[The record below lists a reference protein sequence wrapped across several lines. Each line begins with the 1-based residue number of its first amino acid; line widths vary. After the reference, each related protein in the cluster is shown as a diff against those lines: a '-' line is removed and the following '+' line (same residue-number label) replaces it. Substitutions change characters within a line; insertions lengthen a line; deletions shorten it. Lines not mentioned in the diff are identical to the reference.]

1 MEDVMSGFLGERV
14 EDFKSGLSVLHE
26 RGIRTITI
34 LESAFQQWDDGWGIR
49 NRMVLRERLLADFF
63 RGEIPERFLVQLD
76 MSHREDEHKFRE
88 IEVIV
93 TETTQG
99 RLSETTQGRLSL
111 LSTSVTT
118 LRRIAVD
125 QVALIQE
132 MLNVLRSRVAEM

>member
-76 MSHREDEHKFRE
+76 MSHREDEHFFRE

-99 RLSETTQGRLSL
+99 RLSELGGL